1 MTEQEARE
9 FVKSVTG
16 KKLKLVSK
24 FDKMDNFV
32 FIPDGKLI
40 EGRPIPSMNLM
51 YGLSNYLD
59 SGDMHMNDYW
69 HIREGFNEDE
79 DGEKWVLVEEAI
91 KEDVPELTREEVK
104 QFVQSVKGIPLIRKG
119 GDPAYIFI
127 PNGKIIAGNYMDGI
141 TIEENREVRD
151 YWNVRNGFQPD
162 KDGIYWEAIPYATSI
177 NEVKESIKDNS
188 VDVFEDLTRDHL
200 YKPEFSSIKESDIE
214 KDPVIIFQ
222 ECRYD
227 PSIIIRNTYE
237 KQEMSNYSMIDGLQ
251 KLVDLAELNEVYRQD
266 PLYQEFT
273 NKQNKVK
280 AAIQFVKMVTDQ
292 DVTEFQ
298 LKSKIERICIE
309 FATGK
314 HQKYQVQVIKLA
326 NIYEELV

>member
-177 NEVKESIKDNS
+177 NEVKKSIQDDS
-188 VDVFEDLTRDHL
+188 VDVFEDLERDHL

-214 KDPVIIFQ
+214 KDPVINSQ
-222 ECRYD
+222 EYKYD
-227 PSIIIRNTYE
+227 HSIIIRNTYE
-237 KQEMSNYSMIDGLQ
+237 KHGSNYSIIDGLQ
-251 KLVDLAELNEVYRQD
+251 KLVDLAESNEVDRQD
-266 PLYQEFT
+266 SFAQEFT
-273 NKQNKVK
+273 NKQNKIK
-280 AAIQFVKMVTDQ
+280 AAIQFVKMVTNQ

-298 LKSKIERICIE
+298 LKSKIEQICIE